1 MKQLSVITENKIG
14 ALAEI
19 CDVLARL
26 DINIQTISGEG
37 LGETGVVR
45 LVTDDNRSA
54 QAALEKIGYRVLPTE
69 ILVLRL
75 RDRPGELARVAK
87 RLANA
92 RVNVE
97 HIYLLD
103 KSERGVGIALKVDKM
118 KEAQRLLKQ

>member
-1 MKQLSVITENKIG
+1 MKQLSVITENRIG

-26 DINIQTISGEG
+26 DVNIRTISGEG

-45 LVTDDNRSA
+45 IITDDNRSA
-54 QAALEKIGYRVLPTE
+54 QAALEKIGYHVLPTE

-75 RDRPGELARVAK
+75 RDRPGELAKVAK

-97 HIYLLD
+97 HIYLLN
-103 KSERGVGIALKVDKM
+103 KGEKGVEIALKVDKM
-118 KEAQRLLKQ
+118 KEAQRLLRQ